1 MDDSN
6 RSSGEAPRDGAEWSQ
21 DGVRPDGSG
30 QPIDSGQPAGPGQ
43 PAEPTVWSG
52 WDTLDASAGTPADQ
66 APKTA
71 AEAGGQSPTGPG
83 SDAGQ
88 QGHPSPSGSD
98 PRQGDSSPWG
108 AESSQGYGY
117 QSQPSASQSNTGPYS
132 QPYSQT
138 WQDSGTSPYSSQG
151 QYPGQGQQGP
161 YAGQGQYPNASYPG
175 QGQSANRAPYPG
187 PAAPN
192 PSQGAG
198 SAQGFGSSQGSWG
211 QGPAGQYAPPAS
223 GPATTTQRGRGTGM
237 KAGAVALVAVLAA
250 GAGGLSGWAV
260 SSQTQNDAATTSS
273 SVAPSASG
281 TRVIQ
286 GNASNPDWTATAKA
300 VSNSVVSISVKTGQ
314 GTGAGSGVVLN
325 TKGDI
330 VTNNHVVAAGGS
342 GGTIAVSMGDKTY
355 EATIVGTDPS
365 TDLAVIRLGQVP
377 KDLTPITLG
386 NSDQLAVGAPVM
398 AIGNP
403 LGLSGSVTT
412 GIISALNRP
421 VTTSTGDQG
430 QASGSDSAGVVV
442 TSAIQTS
449 APINPGNSGGALVNA
464 DGQLIGINS
473 SIASLSSGSSNSQS
487 GSIGIGFAI
496 PVNQVKIITDQLIA
510 SGKARHAYLGVT
522 TATGTATVAG
532 VTTTGATVRSV
543 QADSP
548 ADRAGI
554 REGDVV
560 ISMNSTTV
568 TSGESL
574 VGLVRSRKV
583 GERVTLTVVRDGS
596 QQKIQ
601 VTLAASAR

>member
-1 MDDSN
+1 MMSMDDSN

-21 DGVRPDGSG
+21 DGVRLDGSG

-52 WDTLDASAGTPADQ
+52 WDTLDASAGKPADQ
-66 APKTA
+66 ASETA
-71 AEAGGQSPTGPG
+71 AGAGGQSPTGPG

-88 QGHPSPSGSD
+88 QGYPSQSNAGP
-98 PRQGDSSPWG
+98 
-108 AESSQGYGY
+108 Y
-117 QSQPSASQSNTGPYS
+117 SQPSS

-138 WQDSGTSPYSSQG
+138 WQDSGTSPYSGQG

-211 QGPAGQYAPPAS
+211 QGPSGQYAPPAS

-342 GGTIAVSMGDKTY
+342 GGTIAVSMGDKAY

-532 VTTTGATVRSV
+532 VTTTGASVRSV